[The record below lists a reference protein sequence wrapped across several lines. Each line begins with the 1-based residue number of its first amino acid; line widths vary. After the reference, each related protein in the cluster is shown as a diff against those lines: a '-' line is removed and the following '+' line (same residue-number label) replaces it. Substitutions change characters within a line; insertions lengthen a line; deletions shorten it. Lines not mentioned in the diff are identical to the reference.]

1 MGNNL
6 FLTMMFSVF
15 NHLKTDEGQNILS
28 LILSTNLTLE
38 KKTPQLLFNT
48 SQMLSNGFR
57 NVYSGWTD

>member
-15 NHLKTDEGQNILS
+15 NHLKTDEGENILS

-38 KKTPQLLFNT
+38 KNT
-48 SQMLSNGFR
+48 TATL
-57 NVYSGWTD
+57 